1 MQYGPPKAQVNV
13 LESVRAG
20 AFPMRTFG
28 APGSHMGGSKV
39 GVHGA
44 VPKGFLVAGLVPEL
58 HKPKDPFGTS
68 IIFKDGT
75 FAALTFT

>member
-13 LESVRAG
+13 LESVKAG
-20 AFPMRTFG
+20 AFDTRAFG

-44 VPKGFLVAGLVPEL
+44 LPVGFLVAGLAGEL
-58 HKPKDPFGTS
+58 HIPKDPVGTS
-68 IIFKDGT
+68 IIFKAGT
-75 FAALTFT
+75 PPAITFV